1 MRCAQSMVSIYLIV
15 YHGNFEGGKKEKGGE
30 TACCCIFALKITV
43 LHSKWMMFFLCRAY
57 VDRNFNE
64 ISQTLKETIFW
75 PAPWTEEVRKSLC
88 SNPSPET
95 LLRPWSRRCI
105 CVAFQKAPMQCRSPA
120 SAINDPEVRDG
131 EAIVDGMSGRQIPGL
146 KFDWQC
152 TYAAWTPSTR
162 PSRVLYLRL

>member
-1 MRCAQSMVSIYLIV
+1 MPLLTSAYTTHANQLAGAV
-15 YHGNFEGGKKEKGGE
+15 
-30 TACCCIFALKITV
+30 V
-43 LHSKWMMFFLCRAY
+43 LPLPCVH
-57 VDRNFNE
+57 RNFNE

-152 TYAAWTPSTR
+152 TYAVHTCAWTPSTR